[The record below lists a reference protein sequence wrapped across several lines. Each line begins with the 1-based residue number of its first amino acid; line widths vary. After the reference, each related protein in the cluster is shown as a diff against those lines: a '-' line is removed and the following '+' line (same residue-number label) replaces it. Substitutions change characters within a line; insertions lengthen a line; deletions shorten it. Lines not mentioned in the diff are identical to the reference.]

1 MTASDINHLVA
12 ALRDHSAA
20 ISNQVETLAPDE
32 PDRVGADF
40 RVSGGKVCKYDVP
53 KNQKEKKKRRVDAST
68 ESLHDPPKHH

>member
-12 ALRDHSAA
+12 ASRDHSAA

-40 RVSGGKVCKYDVP
+40 RVSGGRIWKFHRDRIDAWL
-53 KNQKEKKKRRVDAST
+53 NEKR
-68 ESLHDPPKHH
+68 